1 METKRLKKYVLLTA
15 GVLFALL
22 LAGCKGSAPRESG
35 EKTLVLRFASSATRA
50 TQAGVDGEMRK
61 LEEPIKDGDL
71 IVLKKADDLSNITV
85 YFWDATGTKLV
96 YPFTKT
102 VSSNA
107 DKEAFFTTGYTFK
120 VSPKVGQVSL
130 LINMYVNPGKNKQ
143 MDDILNLQYNS
154 WKSVPYEAEK
164 VPVTRSAN
172 GDFEATLKPKPYV
185 ARLEVF
191 GKIIPKRNS
200 SGVSAFSDL
209 KITGVY
215 INNFIQ
221 SRTQPAVRFKNT
233 KENWVFGKKYSYSS
247 QEEWYWKDH
256 PSGMYTEK
264 ETGLAQ
270 IDEIDSS
277 TGMPTKVDC
286 YYVFPDPSTN
296 PTEID
301 HLIVRLS
308 YKKNGVQCDN
318 RFFTFN
324 SFLEKAGSNKVG
336 KFKAGYI
343 YRIDLAEIGDLL
355 TTDEEGNPDD
365 PSDDKPEDR
374 PITLGSVLV
383 VDPWSNMDLPVEL

>member
-1 METKRLKKYVLLTA
+1 METKRLRKYALLTA
-15 GVLFALL
+15 GVLLSLL
-22 LAGCKGSAPRESG
+22 LAGCKGSAPRENG

-50 TQAGVDGEMRK
+50 TQAGVDGEIRK
-61 LEEPIKDGDL
+61 LDEPIKDGDL
-71 IVLKKADDLSNITV
+71 IVLKKADDLSLITV
-85 YFWDATGTKLV
+85 YFWDATGIKLV

-102 VSSNA
+102 VSRNA

-130 LINMYVNPGKNKQ
+130 QINMYANPGENKKK
-143 MDDILNLQYNS
+143 DDILNCQSS
-154 WKSVPYEAEK
+154 WKYVPYEAEK
-164 VPVTRSAN
+164 VPVTLGAN
-172 GDFEATLKPKPYV
+172 GDLEAMLVPKPYV

-191 GKIIPKRNS
+191 GKITPKPNS
-200 SGVSAFSDL
+200 KGVSAFSDL
-209 KITGVY
+209 KINGVY
-215 INNFIQ
+215 INNFVAN
-221 SRTQPAVRFKNT
+221 RTEPTVRFKNT
-233 KENWVFGKKYSYSS
+233 KENWVFEKKDPNES
-247 QEEWYWKDH
+247 EKTWFWKNH
-256 PSGMYTEK
+256 PSQMYSVYPGVPLNGISELDPA
-264 ETGLAQ
+264 TGV
-270 IDEIDSS
+270 
-277 TGMPTKVDC
+277 PTKVDC
-286 YYVFPDPSTN
+286 YYVFPDPSAN

-324 SFLEKAGSNKVG
+324 SFLEKASSNKVG

-365 PSDDKPEDR
+365 PSDDRPEDR

-383 VDPWSNMDLPVEL
+383 VDPWTNLDVPVEL

>member
-1 METKRLKKYVLLTA
+1 M
-15 GVLFALL
+15 
-22 LAGCKGSAPRESG
+22 
-35 EKTLVLRFASSATRA
+35 
-50 TQAGVDGEMRK
+50 
-61 LEEPIKDGDL
+61 
-71 IVLKKADDLSNITV
+71 
-85 YFWDATGTKLV
+85 
-96 YPFTKT
+96 
-102 VSSNA
+102 
-107 DKEAFFTTGYTFK
+107 
-120 VSPKVGQVSL
+120 
-130 LINMYVNPGKNKQ
+130 
-143 MDDILNLQYNS
+143 
-154 WKSVPYEAEK
+154 
-164 VPVTRSAN
+164 
-172 GDFEATLKPKPYV
+172 

-191 GKIIPKRNS
+191 GNITPKSNS
-200 SGVSAFSDL
+200 KGVSAFSDL

-221 SRTQPAVRFKNT
+221 NRTQPAVRFKNT

-247 QEEWYWKDH
+247 QEEWFWKNH

-308 YKKNGVQCDN
+308 YKKNGVQCEN
-318 RFFTFN
+318 RFFTFD